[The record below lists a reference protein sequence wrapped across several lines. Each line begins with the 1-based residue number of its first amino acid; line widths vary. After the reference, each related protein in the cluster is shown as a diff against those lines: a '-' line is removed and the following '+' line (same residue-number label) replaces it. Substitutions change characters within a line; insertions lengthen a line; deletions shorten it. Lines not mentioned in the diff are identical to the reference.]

1 MCHVSSIQPRSAAPT
16 GASLQ
21 TLFML
26 VLVDSE
32 QDSVH
37 DTVHDALKPLMIVHR
52 EKKSPCSQVID
63 VIAVASPLALASV
76 PSICSQRKRKQI
88 LVPRV

>member
-1 MCHVSSIQPRSAAPT
+1 
-16 GASLQ
+16 
-21 TLFML
+21 ML

-52 EKKSPCSQVID
+52 EKKKC
-63 VIAVASPLALASV
+63 LLASH
-76 PSICSQRKRKQI
+76 CSSFSFGAC
-88 LVPRV
+88 